1 MTTTTTVPAAAG
13 GRPIEP
19 PPVGPGRRH
28 TLRSWTVFGV
38 LVVVL
43 AGSAAA
49 VFMPLKPQAI
59 GCAALVMMLALLL
72 LRVPVA
78 MTMII
83 PSFAGLYALR
93 GEKTVVSALSSLPY
107 DQVASW
113 TLSVVPMF
121 VLMGLLMWRS
131 GLTANLYTVARHWL
145 GWLPGGLAVGTN
157 VAGAGLATVSGSTT
171 GTAYALGRIGIPEM
185 LKAGYDRRLAVGAV
199 IVAGLP
205 GQLIPPSILLV
216 LYAGIAEVPVGKQ
229 LLAGI
234 GPGILVAVLFSLA
247 IVGFAVFGKDLAG
260 PNRGRGADQ
269 VSWKEKLTS
278 LAQAWPVPVLML
290 VIVGG
295 MLSGIF
301 TATEAGAAAALCS
314 VGVVLL
320 WKRGTGGAFRALA
333 DGAVGTVSTVGA
345 VFLLLVGVEAL
356 SRMMT
361 LSGISNG
368 FADLIAGMDLGRVEF
383 LLLMVV
389 VYLLLG
395 AFMEPLPMMV
405 LTIPILI
412 PTLEALD
419 ISLLWFGAFTV
430 FMGELAILS
439 PPVGVLA
446 MVIHSIAKDP
456 EVNLGRNIPLKD
468 VFVASLWFLPMAI
481 VVVLILIF
489 FPEIATFLPDR
500 AGAG

>member
-1 MTTTTTVPAAAG
+1 MTTTTAAETPNPGMA
-13 GRPIEP
+13 P
-19 PPVGPGRRH
+19 PEVGPSRKA
-28 TLRSWTVFGV
+28 TVRSWTVFAILMV
-38 LVVVL
+38 ALVGSVVAIFL
-43 AGSAAA
+43 
-49 VFMPLKPQAI
+49 PLTPIAI
-59 GCAALVMMLALLL
+59 GCAALVMMMALLC

-78 MTMII
+78 LTMII
-83 PSFAGLYALR
+83 PSFAGLYAIR
-93 GEKTVVSALSSLPY
+93 GEKTVTSALTALPY

-121 VLMGLLMWRS
+121 VLMSLLLWRS
-131 GLTANLYTVARHWL
+131 GLTDTLYTAARHWL
-145 GWLPGGLAVGTN
+145 GWMPGGLAVGTN
-157 VAGAGLATVSGSTT
+157 IAGSGLAAVSGSTT

-216 LYAGIAEVPVGKQ
+216 LYAGIAEVPVGKA

-234 GPGILVAVLFSLA
+234 GPGILVSVMFTIA
-247 IVGFAVFGKDLAG
+247 IILFAVFGKDLAG
-260 PNRGRGADQ
+260 TKESRVEAAH
-269 VSWKEKLTS
+269 VSWSVRFKS
-278 LAQAWPVPVLML
+278 LAAAWPVPVLIV
-290 VIVGG
+290 VIIGG
-295 MLSGIF
+295 MFSGVF
-301 TATEAGAAAALCS
+301 TATEAGAVAALCS
-314 VGVVLL
+314 VGIVFL
-320 WKRGTGGAFRALA
+320 WKRKDGGAWRALV
-333 DGAVGTVSTVGA
+333 DGSVGTVSTVGA
-345 VFLLLVGVEAL
+345 VFLLLIGVEAL

-361 LSGISNG
+361 LTGISNG
-368 FADLIAGMDLGRVEF
+368 FADLIASMDLSRVEF
-383 LLLMVV
+383 LLLMLV
-389 VYLLLG
+389 VYLILG

-439 PPVGVLA
+439 PPVGILA
-446 MVIHSIAKDP
+446 MVIHSITKDP
-456 EVNLGRNIPLKD
+456 EVNLGKNIPLKD

-489 FPEIATFLPDR
+489 FPEISTFLPDR
-500 AGAG
+500 ASG

>member
-1 MTTTTTVPAAAG
+1 MTTSAVPAESAG
-13 GRPIEP
+13 AGSLTP
-19 PPVGPGRRH
+19 PPVGPSRNH
-28 TLRSWTVFGV
+28 LLRSWTVFGA
-38 LVVVL
+38 LMVVL
-43 AGSAAA
+43 LGSASAI
-49 VFMPLKPQAI
+49 FLPLKPQAI
-59 GCAALVMMLALLL
+59 GCAALVMMLSLLL
-72 LRVPVA
+72 LRLPVA

-93 GEKTVVSALSSLPY
+93 GEKTVASAMSSLPY

-131 GLTANLYTVARHWL
+131 GLTTDLYAVARHWL

-157 VAGAGLATVSGSTT
+157 VAGAGLSTVSGSTT

-234 GPGILVAVLFSLA
+234 GPGVLVAVLFTLA
-247 IVGFAVFGKDLAG
+247 IVVLAVFGRDLAG
-260 PNRGRGADQ
+260 PNRGRSTEK
-269 VSWKEKLTS
+269 VSWPRKFTS
-278 LAQAWPVPVLML
+278 LGQIWPVPVLMV

-320 WKRGTGGAFRALA
+320 WKRKTGGALRALA
-333 DGAVGTVSTVGA
+333 DGAVGAVSTVGA

-356 SRMMT
+356 ARMLT
-361 LSGISNG
+361 LSGISKG
-368 FADLIAGMDLGRVEF
+368 FADMIAGMDLGRVEF

-389 VYLLLG
+389 VYLVLG

-405 LTIPILI
+405 LTVPILI
-412 PTLEALD
+412 PTLASLD

-446 MVIHSIAKDP
+446 MVIHSITKDP
-456 EVNLGRNIPLKD
+456 EVNLGKSIPLKD
-468 VFVASLWFLPMAI
+468 VFVSALWFLPMAL
-481 VVVLILIF
+481 VVILILIF
-489 FPEIATFLPDR
+489 FPEISTFLPDSST
-500 AGAG
+500 GG

>member
-1 MTTTTTVPAAAG
+1 MTTVAAPAD
-13 GRPIEP
+13 RPIGP
-19 PPVGPGRRH
+19 PPVGPSRTH
-28 TLRSWTVFGV
+28 TIRSWTVFGA
-38 LVVVL
+38 LVVL
-43 AGSAAA
+43 LIGSSTAI
-49 VFMPLKPQAI
+49 FLPLQPQAI
-59 GCAALVMMLALLL
+59 GGAALVLMMVLLL

-78 MTMII
+78 MTMMI

-93 GEKTVVSALSSLPY
+93 GEKTVFSALSSLPY
-107 DQVASW
+107 HQVASW

-121 VLMGLLMWRS
+121 VLMGLLMWKS

-157 VAGAGLATVSGSTT
+157 VAGAGLAAVSGSTT

-229 LLAGI
+229 LLAGV
-234 GPGILVAVLFSLA
+234 GPGILVAILFSIA
-247 IVGFAVFGKDLAG
+247 IILYSVFGKDLAG
-260 PNRGRGADQ
+260 PNRGRSTE
-269 VSWKEKLTS
+269 VVPWKEKFDS
-278 LAQAWPVPVLML
+278 LAKAWPIPVLIF

-295 MLSGIF
+295 MLSGVF
-301 TATEAGAAAALCS
+301 TATEAGAVAALCS
-314 VGVVLL
+314 VGVVFAL
-320 WKRGTGGAFRALA
+320 KGRSGGALRALT
-333 DGAVGTVSTVGA
+333 DGAIGTVSTVGA

-356 SRMMT
+356 SRMMI

-368 FADLIAGMDLGRVEF
+368 FADIITRLDLGRVEF
-383 LLLMVV
+383 VLLMMVV
-389 VYLLLG
+389 DLVLG

-412 PTLEALD
+412 PTLAHLD

-430 FMGELAILS
+430 FMGELAILA

-446 MVIHSIAKDP
+446 MVIHSITKDP
-456 EVNLGRNIPLKD
+456 EVNLGRNIQLKD
-468 VFVASLWFLPMAI
+468 VFMASLWFLPMAV
-481 VVVLILIF
+481 VVVLILIL
-489 FPEIATFLPDR
+489 FPEIATFLPDHSS
-500 AGAG
+500 GG

>member
-1 MTTTTTVPAAAG
+1 MTTTTARETPRSG
-13 GRPIEP
+13 MTP
-19 PPVGPGRRH
+19 PEVGPGKKS
-28 TLRSWTVFGV
+28 TIRSWTVFAILMV
-38 LVVVL
+38 ALVGSVVAIFL
-43 AGSAAA
+43 
-49 VFMPLKPQAI
+49 PLTPIAI
-59 GCAALVMMLALLL
+59 GCAALVMMMALLC

-78 MTMII
+78 LTMII
-83 PSFAGLYALR
+83 PSFAGLYAIR
-93 GEKTVVSALSSLPY
+93 GEKTVSSALTALPY

-121 VLMGLLMWRS
+121 VLMGLLLWRS
-131 GLTANLYTVARHWL
+131 GLTDTLYTAARHWL
-145 GWLPGGLAVGTN
+145 GWMPGGLAVGTN
-157 VAGAGLATVSGSTT
+157 IAGSGLAAVSGSTT

-216 LYAGIAEVPVGKQ
+216 LYAGIAEVPVGKA

-234 GPGILVAVLFSLA
+234 GPGILVSIMFSVAIILFAL
-247 IVGFAVFGKDLAG
+247 FGKDLAG
-260 PNRGRGADQ
+260 T
-269 VSWKEKLTS
+269 KESRVEAARVGWGTRFKS
-278 LAQAWPVPVLML
+278 LVAAWPVPVLIV
-290 VIVGG
+290 VIIGG
-295 MLSGIF
+295 MFSGVF
-301 TATEAGAAAALCS
+301 TATEAGAVAALCS
-314 VGVVLL
+314 VGIVFL
-320 WKRGTGGAFRALA
+320 WKRRTGGAWRALV
-333 DGAVGTVSTVGA
+333 DGSVGTVSTVGA
-345 VFLLLVGVEAL
+345 VFLLLIGVEAL

-361 LSGISNG
+361 LTGISNG
-368 FADLIAGMDLGRVEF
+368 FADLIASMNLGRIEF
-383 LLLMVV
+383 LLLMLVI
-389 VYLLLG
+389 YLILG

-439 PPVGVLA
+439 PPVGILA
-446 MVIHSIAKDP
+446 MVIHSITKDP
-456 EVNLGRNIPLKD
+456 EVNLGKNIPLKD

-489 FPEIATFLPDR
+489 FPEISTFLPDR
-500 AGAG
+500 ASG